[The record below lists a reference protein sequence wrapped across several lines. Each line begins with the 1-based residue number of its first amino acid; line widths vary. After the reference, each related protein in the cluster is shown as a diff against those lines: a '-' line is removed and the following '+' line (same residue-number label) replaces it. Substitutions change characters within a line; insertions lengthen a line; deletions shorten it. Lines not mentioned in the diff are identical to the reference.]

1 MMIGSKLLLLL
12 ERFFVPRE
20 GNFLPQLPAP
30 RVRFLSL
37 SEVVLLCCRLGLLL
51 LSRCHHVNLVHAV
64 MQPLQDK
71 LMRGMSIMLDVDEQN
86 GQTNRSH
93 AQQVVEEDDLGAGC
107 SAYKNVLSYALL
119 SQKCRESNLRT
130 FWKTKLEF
138 HSYFC

>member
-20 GNFLPQLPAP
+20 GNYLPQLPAP

-37 SEVVLLCCRLGLLL
+37 SEVVLLCCRLGLLH

-107 SAYKNVLSYALL
+107 SASPL
-119 SQKCRESNLRT
+119 
-130 FWKTKLEF
+130 
-138 HSYFC
+138 